1 MTIYR
6 QIALMALLTLLPAVY
21 GQQSTAEP
29 DTAAQFSVGLAPGDT
44 LDAHFL
50 DFPDAATLRL
60 TVSPSGTIF
69 VPYTGQVQ
77 VGGLMP
83 NEAEAAVVEAMKAKQ
98 VVVAPQVSLSVVSSR
113 NLVVLVLGAVSL
125 PHPVPLFAPAPLSMV
140 LSQVGSFTVAAS
152 YHVLIAHRDGA
163 PPEDVELD
171 RTLTNLRGMNVM
183 VRPGDIVTV
192 AQAGS
197 FFALGEFNRPGLF
210 PIAGTNH
217 MTLMQAVVVAGGPD
231 SNAALSH
238 ARILRLVDGRREEID
253 VDLAK
258 LHDGK
263 IADPLIQ
270 TDDILFLPK
279 SFGKL
284 LMNSWLSQSLY
295 ALSLSHSFGVD

>member
-1 MTIYR
+1 MTFYR
-6 QIALMALLTLLPAVY
+6 QITLMALLALLPAAY

-29 DTAAQFSVGLAPGDT
+29 DTAAQLSVGLAPGDI

-69 VPYTGQVQ
+69 VPYTGPVH
-77 VGGLMP
+77 VAGLMP
-83 NEAEAAVVEAMKAKQ
+83 NEAEEAVVEAMKTKQ
-98 VVVAPQVSLSVVSSR
+98 VVVAPQVSLNIVSSR
-113 NLVVLVLGAVSL
+113 NLVVLVLGAVTL

-140 LSQVGSFTVAAS
+140 LGQVGSFTTAAS
-152 YHVLIAHRDGA
+152 YHVLIAHQDGT

-171 RTLTNLRGMNVM
+171 RTLSNLRGLNVM

-197 FFALGEFNRPGLF
+197 FFALGEFNHPGIF
-210 PIAGTNH
+210 PITGTAR
-217 MTLMQAVVVAGGPD
+217 MTLMQALAIVGGPD
-231 SNAALSH
+231 QNAALSH

-270 TDDILFLPK
+270 TDDILFVPK

>member
-1 MTIYR
+1 VTIYR